1 MRNNNLLNKIE
12 YEKDENGVQIID
24 LDDALETMLD
34 RELNQFKKK
43 LKRLPRG
50 KIIEKAYEL
59 VCKEEIKE
67 ELKYMEL
74 HDAEKELMLIRGN
87 ILQEFYNDW
96 LDEDTTLGESMQNS
110 ISESIAMMTRYMGK
124 IKNPQER

>member
-12 YEKDENGVQIID
+12 YEKDEKGIQIID
-24 LDDALETMLD
+24 LDNALETMLD
-34 RELNQFKKK
+34 RELNQFKKE

-50 KIIEKAYEL
+50 KILEKAYEL

-67 ELKYMEL
+67 EIKYMEL

-124 IKNPQER
+124 MKNPQER

>member
-34 RELNQFKKK
+34 RELNQFKKE

-124 IKNPQER
+124 MKNPQER